1 MEKDINISLN
11 KENDDCKAGVTV
23 INKYEQKREENINE
37 LIAQESTEEK
47 YECKEICDE
56 SQEKILEKS
65 LWSQPPLTLDKIE
78 VDLGITGKYQHD
90 KDKGMNQVI
99 TQESTE
105 EECECQDSLSYIPEI
120 IEDLFSGENEL
131 IKKTNTDKPLQEG
144 KTQRR
149 MFSFFQCF
157 QGNIYK
163 TEKKNRKRSS

>member
-1 MEKDINISLN
+1 MVQQDTQTSTSLVKKFFSLGRILIPMQSACPITITN
-11 KENDDCKAGVTV
+11 LFFSLQDDCKAGVTV

-120 IEDLFSGENEL
+120 IEDLFSGENVL
-131 IKKTNTDKPLQEG
+131 T
-144 KTQRR
+144 
-149 MFSFFQCF
+149 
-157 QGNIYK
+157 
-163 TEKKNRKRSS
+163 